1 MVVSSKARCAA
12 LAASCLLGLCSR
24 RTVPLPG
31 GQRQPPHVP
40 KSGPRP
46 PHRPQ
51 DGEKDAAAAAKE
63 AVMETIDHAR
73 ARGLVS
79 AGEQIVTMYNVE
91 RQCAVIRI
99 VECPSTPIDPVVVQ
113 HYQHQVMKR
122 PEVCVD

>member
-1 MVVSSKARCAA
+1 
-12 LAASCLLGLCSR
+12 
-24 RTVPLPG
+24 
-31 GQRQPPHVP
+31 
-40 KSGPRP
+40 
-46 PHRPQ
+46 
-51 DGEKDAAAAAKE
+51 
-63 AVMETIDHAR
+63 METIDHAR